1 MCGLAAVFLKVNN
14 FSDISR
20 RLVRMTNIIKHRGPD
35 DEGYLIVDN
44 NNKFYC
50 FGGNDT
56 KLYGSGNDINYL
68 PQSNINEKHFDKKI
82 KIGLGFR
89 RLSILDLTP
98 SGHQPMS
105 YAHSRY
111 WIVFNG
117 EIYNY
122 LEIRNDLKNKNY
134 NFQSNTDTEVIMAAY
149 DYWGVGC
156 LNKFN
161 GMWAFILI
169 DLQKQEVFIARD
181 RFGIKPLYYY
191 KDNTKVL
198 FASEIKQFLAFGGLE
213 IEPDIEKIKN
223 DLIVDTREYTHET
236 AFKNV
241 YRFPNANFL
250 KFNINNIFESDFK
263 FNKYYNLS
271 FLNENNYDNFSDM
284 LARKYSEEY
293 YSLLEDSVSLRLRSD
308 VEVGTCFSGGLDS
321 SSVVYIINKLLKG
334 KNSIEKQKTFS
345 LVFNSPQTKYCDESL
360 FIDKLSEKLNLNS
373 FKIEPSLQD
382 IIENYENMIFAMDT
396 PQHST
401 LMSYLLTYKLAKS
414 HGVTVTLDG
423 QGADELQAGY
433 TPYFR
438 YYFAN
443 TTLGNMPSQIKKN
456 YNLMEGSKN
465 EIKTGII
472 FSVFNSLGLKNFV
485 EKQLSKRNLQTPYKN
500 VNEKLFEDFNENL
513 ITLFHYGDRGAMINS
528 VESRFPMMDYRL
540 VEFWMNLPFT
550 YKIHNGYT
558 KYIARLAMNKKLPD
572 EIVWRRDKKGW
583 EMPQKE
589 WIKDGLGDIILSKVR
604 KSDFL
609 KELELSVNELYLNKN
624 FSDHKYWKYPIKLYN
639 LALWHEIFFERF
651 NERI

>member
-1 MCGLAAVFLKVNN
+1 MCGISAVIIKNN
-14 FSDISR
+14 VTSVAHK
-20 RLVRMTNIIKHRGPD
+20 LVRMTKAIKHRGPD
-35 DEGYLIVDN
+35 DEGYLIIDVN
-44 NNKFYC
+44 YKAFCY
-50 FGGNDT
+50 GGNET
-56 KLYGSGNDINYL
+56 KVYGYDKGISYL
-68 PQSNINEKHFDKKI
+68 PKTNLDEQFLNEKV

-89 RLSILDLTP
+89 RLTILDLSPT
-98 SGHQPMS
+98 GHQPMG
-105 YAHSRY
+105 YMNGRY

-122 LEIRNDLKNKNY
+122 LELKNELGIKGYSFN
-134 NFQSNTDTEVIMAAY
+134 SSTDTEAILAAY
-149 DYWGVGC
+149 DYWGEEC

-191 KDNTKVL
+191 KDNEKIL

-213 IEPDIEKIKN
+213 IEPDTEKIKN
-223 DLIVDTREYTHET
+223 DLITDTREYTHKT

-250 KFNINNIFESDFK
+250 KFNINNICENDLK
-263 FNKYYNLS
+263 FNRYYNLS
-271 FLNENNYDNFSDM
+271 FLNENNYDIFSDK

-293 YSLLEDSVSLRLRSD
+293 YSFLEDSVALRLRSD

-321 SSVVYIINKLLKG
+321 SSVVYLVNKLLKG

-345 LVFNSPQTKYCDESL
+345 LVYSSPQTKYCDESL

-382 IIENYENMIFAMDT
+382 VIENYENMIFAMDT

-401 LMSYLLTYKLAKS
+401 LMSYLFTYKLVKS

-456 YNLMEGSKN
+456 YNVMEGSKN

-472 FSVFNSLGLKNFV
+472 FSVFNSFGLKNFV
-485 EKQLSKRNLQTPYKN
+485 EKQLGKRNLQTPYKN

-513 ITLFHYGDRGAMINS
+513 ITLFHYGDRGSMINS
-528 VESRFPMMDYRL
+528 VESRFPMMDYRI
-540 VEFWMNLPFT
+540 VEFWMSLPFV

-558 KYIARLAMNKKLPD
+558 KFIARLAMDKKLPD

-589 WIKDGLGDIILSKVR
+589 WIKNGLDDIILSKVR

-609 KELELSVNELYLNKN
+609 KELGLSVNEKYLNKN
-624 FSDHKYWKYPIKLYN
+624 VIDHRYWKYPIKLYN

-651 NERI
+651 SEKI